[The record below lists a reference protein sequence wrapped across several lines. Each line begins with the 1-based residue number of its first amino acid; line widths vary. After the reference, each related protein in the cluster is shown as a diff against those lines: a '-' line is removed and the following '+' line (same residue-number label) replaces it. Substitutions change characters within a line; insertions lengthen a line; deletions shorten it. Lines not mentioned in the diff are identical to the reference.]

1 MHSGIQNFCWKY
13 EGVKI
18 FGSPK
23 RMLWD
28 NVIENNNYVLKVNGW
43 LYLFLSRLA

>member
-1 MHSGIQNFCWKY
+1 MFVGNMRAF
-13 EGVKI
+13 KI
-18 FGSPK
+18 FGGPK
-23 RMLWD
+23 RKLWN